1 MPRQP
6 DGRRPYRLM
15 ITGSRHATPVMIQ
28 TVRKAVQR
36 AHELGFAILV
46 GDAPGVD
53 AAVVAECNRLGV
65 RYACVCVAGRG
76 RNQEARVVVNAPV
89 ASYTERDRWMVTRAD
104 RVLAIHNGYSR
115 GTLAAYRFSLALQ
128 KPADLLQPR

>member
-1 MPRQP
+1 MP
-6 DGRRPYRLM
+6 DLPYRLM
-15 ITGSRHATPVMIQ
+15 ITGSRHATSAMLV
-28 TVRKAVQR
+28 TARKAVQR

-65 RYACVCVAGRG
+65 RYACVCVAGKR
-76 RNQEARVVVNAPV
+76 RNADARLVVNAPV

-104 RVLAIHNGYSR
+104 RVLAIHNGRSR
-115 GTLAAYRFSLALQ
+115 GTLAAYRYALTLH